1 MSAYH
6 YRESGLDNVY
16 IDGVMPCV
24 DDDGD
29 TVITILNVQDLH
41 RAIAEGIIGHKAG
54 MSGKE
59 MRFLRTEAGM
69 TQAELAQIVHHD
81 TQSVGRWERGE
92 CPIEP
97 TADALIRLLMVEK
110 LKLNVS
116 TGTVAELSGN
126 CVPTA
131 ASQPIRIDGHDPS
144 HYKIAA

>member
-29 TVITILNVQDLH
+29 TVVTIPNVKGLH
-41 RAIAEGIIGHKAG
+41 KAIAEGIIAHKAG

-69 TQAELAQIVHHD
+69 TQSELAQIVHHD
-81 TQSVGRWERGE
+81 AQSIGRWERGE

-97 TADALIRLLMVEK
+97 IADALIRLLMVERLGLEK
-110 LKLNVS
+110 PAK
-116 TGTVAELSGN
+116 TVAELSSH

-131 ASQPIRIDGHDPS
+131 ATQPILIDGKDPS
-144 HYKIAA
+144 DYRIAA